1 MVPLSDAPP
10 VPRGSS
16 GVRCS
21 DRGQTVDM
29 DDLVA
34 LAERIAR
41 AAHDGQTDKAG
52 MPYAEHPARFARRV
66 ADDPYAVAT
75 AWLHDVLEDSAVT
88 AEDLLAHGI
97 PERVV
102 AAVQSLTRRA
112 DHTSAD
118 YYATVAADPLALR
131 VKYADLADN
140 CDPERLAVLK
150 AADPQT
156 AERLQVKYAHATSE
170 LRRLSGGV

>member
-1 MVPLSDAPP
+1 ML
-10 VPRGSS
+10 R
-16 GVRCS
+16 
-21 DRGQTVDM
+21 RGQTVDM

-52 MPYAEHPARFARRV
+52 MPYAEHPARVARRV
-66 ADDPYAVAT
+66 ADDLHAVAT

-88 AEDLLAHGI
+88 AVDLLAHGI

-102 AAVQSLTRRA
+102 AAVQALTRRA
-112 DHTSAD
+112 EQTSAD

-131 VKYADLADN
+131 VKFADLADN
-140 CDPERLAVLK
+140 CDPERLAVLR
-150 AADPQT
+150 AADPHT
-156 AERLQVKYAHATSE
+156 AERLRVKYAHATSE